1 MKDEDKA
8 YMSDVLALFKVT
20 NFKLSETSSR
30 FKLIIKPHEFD
41 MKTLHK
47 VQDLRDPVGIEVDIS
62 GVYLECLKSGSS
74 RKRRRVC
81 LEKFDGKIPKKYE
94 SGKFN
99 GTMREIL
106 SIRDICEFDTS
117 LEDGSSQ

>member
-1 MKDEDKA
+1 MAK
-8 YMSDVLALFKVT
+8 
-20 NFKLSETSSR
+20 
-30 FKLIIKPHEFD
+30 
-41 MKTLHK
+41 
-47 VQDLRDPVGIEVDIS
+47 S

-99 GTMREIL
+99 GAMREIL

-117 LEDGSSQ
+117 LEDGKLTITNLETISYPVLKRIEDTGCAININMTTSKITLEL